1 MVTVRSL
8 YSFDQFEKVMQKFAH
23 EVAIDA
29 VTNLNQGRG
38 RIQTTSS
45 NEFERVETEQY
56 TFSFYASRIGFLKVT
71 KTEKGTD
78 YFGFDIEEKEYS
90 NSNHRTKI
98 SYTVHVE
105 GQYVKDRGWV
115 ESENRKEKDRVRGE
129 EINALIEKLM
139 QENGIIP
146 VARFNLEQMKKMKK
160 GEERFRKVPT

>member
-29 VTNLNQGRG
+29 VTNLNQGRA

-56 TFSFYASRIGFLKVT
+56 MFSFYASRIGYMKMT
-71 KTEKGTD
+71 KTKKDTE
-78 YFGFDIEEKEYS
+78 YFGFDVEEKEYQ

-98 SYTVHVE
+98 SYVVHVE

-115 ESENRKEKDRVRGE
+115 ESANRKEKERVRGE
-129 EINALIEKLM
+129 EINAFIEKQM
-139 QENGIIP
+139 QENEITP
-146 VARFNLEQMKKMKK
+146 VARFNLKQM
-160 GEERFRKVPT
+160 ET